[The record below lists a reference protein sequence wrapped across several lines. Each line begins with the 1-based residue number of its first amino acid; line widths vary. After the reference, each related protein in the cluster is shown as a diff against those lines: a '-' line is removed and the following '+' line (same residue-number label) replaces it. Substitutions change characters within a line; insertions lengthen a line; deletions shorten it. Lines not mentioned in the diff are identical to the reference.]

1 MVDTFTNDRSDAG
14 LQDLIQKLYE
24 FSRSHPNPNSW
35 LDEIIDLYRV
45 DESTTIDDLPF
56 IDVLLFDIKLTLQG
70 AKEMLEEALNLSKVP
85 GGPAP
90 RAENYL
96 DDIAIVDRL
105 LQASEGSWQDLYQ
118 EMNAWAFTRAKS
130 CRGDEF
136 DKDLVK
142 NADDLRKSAKTT
154 LEKLKDELFQRK
166 PESFLKDIG
175 EMKDTIVTLIELTKT
190 FSIRFNQMKME
201 KGIVDFSDL
210 EHFCLAILADDSSVS
225 GEIQPSVA
233 ANNYRRQF
241 KEVLVDEYQ
250 DTNMVQETILKLVTA
265 DGEYDGNLFMVG
277 DVKQSI
283 YRFRLAEPNLFL
295 NKYHRFRSDGDGTGL
310 RIDLSQNFRS
320 RFEVLAGTNY
330 IFKQIM
336 GTNVGEIEYDKQ
348 AELVKVL
355 LILKRRTILLSSL

>member
-1 MVDTFTNDRSDAG
+1 MCCF
-14 LQDLIQKLYE
+14 
-24 FSRSHPNPNSW
+24 
-35 LDEIIDLYRV
+35 
-45 DESTTIDDLPF
+45 
-56 IDVLLFDIKLTLQG
+56 FDIKLTLQG

-136 DKDLVK
+136 DKDLFK
-142 NADDLRKSAKTT
+142 NADDLRKSAKTA

-210 EHFCLAILADDSSVS
+210 EHYCLAILAGDSSVS

-265 DGEYDGNLFMVG
+265 EGSM
-277 DVKQSI
+277 
-283 YRFRLAEPNLFL
+283 
-295 NKYHRFRSDGDGTGL
+295 
-310 RIDLSQNFRS
+310 
-320 RFEVLAGTNY
+320 
-330 IFKQIM
+330 M
-336 GTNVGEIEYDKQ
+336 GICLW
-348 AELVKVL
+348 LVM
-355 LILKRRTILLSSL
+355 